1 MLPTPQSVTPN
12 AALRL
17 LRRTIFLAEKSVRSS
32 SSANI
37 KGTLYRAPFIL
48 AEEKGFEPLCLLGK
62 RFSRPPR
69 YDHFDIP
76 PNVQII
82 ISLFCDSVKMLCF
95 LFKKLF
101 FVEQILKNLLILT
114 KKCYKISLYIID
126 FFKRK
131 KSEKERSL

>member
-1 MLPTPQSVTPN
+1 
-12 AALRL
+12 
-17 LRRTIFLAEKSVRSS
+17 
-32 SSANI
+32 
-37 KGTLYRAPFIL
+37 
-48 AEEKGFEPLCLLGK
+48 
-62 RFSRPPR
+62 
-69 YDHFDIP
+69 
-76 PNVQII
+76 
-82 ISLFCDSVKMLCF
+82 MLCF